1 MNLFTAPDYTD
12 QRRILELALQHGWK
26 GNLYHYYLLYSLMV
40 DENPL
45 SLIAERRELPGSSLY
60 HIGLENIKELL
71 QGLQELTPTA
81 TATYFENFSAD
92 VPQDDLAKWMSTVL
106 ETPISAEQLFKAVL
120 EWYKINGCGVFG
132 TSSVFNLEGE
142 KDALQLLPGKASGAC
157 FDDLIGYEEQKQEL
171 CTNTETFLNGGFAN
185 NVLLYGDAGTGKS
198 TSIMALVE
206 KYAKDGLKIIQIHKN
221 QTELLPALFNMLRK
235 RNYHFIL
242 ALDDLSF
249 ESDEREYKALK
260 SALEGDVTSMPKNV
274 LVYATSN
281 RRHLVQET
289 WNDRSDTELNGDVHR
304 SETME
309 EKLSLSARFG
319 LRIFYPAPS
328 FKEYQAMVKQ
338 LATANS
344 VASAM
349 PQEELAKLA
358 GRWQISA
365 GSTSGRTA
373 KQFINSL
380 Q

>member
-1 MNLFTAPDYTD
+1 MNLFAAPDYTD

-60 HIGLENIKELL
+60 HIGLVNIKELL
-71 QGLQELTPTA
+71 QGLQGLTPTA

-106 ETPISAEQLFKAVL
+106 DTPISAEHLFQAVL
-120 EWYKINGCGVFG
+120 EWYKIKGCGVFG

-142 KDALQLLPGKASGAC
+142 KDALQLLPGKASGVC

-171 CTNTETFLNGGFAN
+171 CTNTETFLKGGFAN

-289 WNDRSDTELNGDVHR
+289 WNDRSDTERNGDVHR

>member
-81 TATYFENFSAD
+81 TGTYFENFSAD

-106 ETPISAEQLFKAVL
+106 DTPISAEHLFQAVL

-142 KDALQLLPGKASGAC
+142 KDALQLLPGKASGVC

-171 CTNTETFLNGGFAN
+171 CTNTETFLKGGFAN

-260 SALEGDVTSMPKNV
+260 SALEGDVTSIPKNV

-289 WNDRSDTELNGDVHR
+289 WNDRSDTERNGDVHR